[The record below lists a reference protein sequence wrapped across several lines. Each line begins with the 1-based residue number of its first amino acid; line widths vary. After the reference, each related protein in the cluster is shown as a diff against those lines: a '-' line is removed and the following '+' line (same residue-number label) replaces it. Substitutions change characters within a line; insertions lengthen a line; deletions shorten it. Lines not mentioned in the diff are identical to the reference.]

1 MDQNRKYGEKW
12 NAWWIWK
19 SSLWSLAGGTCVWV
33 SHVSSVRVSHVSSVW
48 LSHVSYVWV
57 SHVSYVWVSRVSY
70 LSESCLICT
79 SELCLVCMSEY
90 FSYVEWVMSHIWVSH
105 VSYVWVSPV
114 SYEWVLHVS
123 YVWVSHVL
131 HVCVW
136 SLAGGTR
143 IWVSHSAYV
152 WVSHVWYV
160 EWVMSHMHLIVFII
174 HILSRFSLFSNSLS
188 HFFLHPA
195 DFAFFLHNFPLFP
208 PFLSESND

>member
-33 SHVSSVRVSHVSSVW
+33 SHVSSVRVSHVLYVW
-48 LSHVSYVWV
+48 VSHVSYVWV

-123 YVWVSHVL
+123 YVWVSHV
-131 HVCVW
+131 
-136 SLAGGTR
+136 
-143 IWVSHSAYV
+143 
-152 WVSHVWYV
+152 WYV